1 MVDDF
6 SQCGWLES
14 GDRPGMNEDDVKYKI
29 LSALKSSGVRNNEV
43 GENTKR
49 VKVALVKLGL
59 SLGNKCWTN
68 RLNGFEC
75 VLSLVERSNFRNQE
89 WLFDLIWYQEQE
101 RNAYCIRKLVMA
113 MECEWN
119 HNRSKN
125 SGCYGRLSGFNDVK
139 YKSDGERILY
149 EGEKFDFQKLV
160 VSNAKLSV
168 MIFKIMDVGIRDFD
182 KYVSNVLD
190 GYKPKLDRS
199 FLCIAYNRG
208 MQDFYYKVFKTCAE

>member
-6 SQCGWLES
+6 LQYGWLES
-14 GDRPGMNEDDVKYKI
+14 WNRPDMNEDDVEYKI
-29 LSALKSSGVRNNEV
+29 LSAIKSSGVRNNEA

-49 VKVALVKLGL
+49 VKTLLANLGQGLGYKCWANQMAEYENRL
-59 SLGNKCWTN
+59 SLDDQA
-68 RLNGFEC
+68 
-75 VLSLVERSNFRNQE
+75 NFRNHE
-89 WLFDLIWYQEQE
+89 WLYDLIWYKEDGHYMISE
-101 RNAYCIRKLVMA
+101 LAMA
-113 MECEWN
+113 MECEWW
-119 HNRSKN
+119 HNRKSAVVD
-125 SGCYGRLSGFNDVK
+125 SGLSMEGSNLQYNK
-139 YKSDGERILY
+139 LYY

-190 GYKPKLDRS
+190 GYQPKLDRS

-208 MQDFYYKVFKTCAE
+208 MHDFYYKVFKTCAE